1 MSYTVSSSDVQVID
15 ESLRLL
21 AAYHR
26 AGMSWDKVQNQAQK
40 LAQQYRGQAV
50 PTIPVEIQGVVHQ
63 ASVDAIAFTASIMR
77 MMWQQRDI
85 LHDPYSVCVEGL
97 QFAHS
102 QLSGGQRLSIRKI
115 PASMPLYEFTAP
127 GSPPVTLPELSLVA
141 IILALQIRDFE
152 LNSLD
157 YASAEIRRA

>member
-1 MSYTVSSSDVQVID
+1 MNYTVSSSAVRVID

-26 AGMSWDKVQNQAQK
+26 AGTSWDKVQNQAQK

-50 PTIPVEIQGVVHQ
+50 STIPVEIQGIAHQ

-97 QFAHS
+97 QVAHS

-115 PASMPLYEFTAP
+115 PASMPLYEFAAQ
-127 GSPPVTLPELSLVA
+127 GSPSVTLPELSLVA
-141 IILALQIRDFE
+141 IIGALQIRDFD
-152 LNSLD
+152 LNDLTH
-157 YASAEIRRA
+157 APAEIRRA